1 MPDGLFYW
9 GRAGSLA
16 TLSLPSTPHAVACVS
31 VFDQPLRLSTDHHG
45 KTSMKRELNH
55 RSEHAIRIKSLLL
68 ATDFS
73 PSCDD
78 ALKWATKLA
87 GDLNAK
93 LIILHVE
100 QPAVLYGEVYCPDIL
115 DHHSRTLM
123 KKLQSIKPP
132 DPKVDFCHRLACGD
146 PATEIL
152 NTATDEDVGMIVM
165 NTHGRAGIARMLA
178 GSVAE
183 SVIRRADC
191 PVVIFKSAVK

>member
-1 MPDGLFYW
+1 
-9 GRAGSLA
+9 
-16 TLSLPSTPHAVACVS
+16 
-31 VFDQPLRLSTDHHG
+31 
-45 KTSMKRELNH
+45 MKRELIH
-55 RSEHAIRIKSLLL
+55 RCEHAIRIKSLLL

-100 QPAVLYGEVYCPDIL
+100 QPAVLYGEVYCPDLL

-132 DPKVDFCHRLACGD
+132 DPKVEFCHRLACGD
-146 PATEIL
+146 PATEII
-152 NTATDEDVGMIVM
+152 NAATEEDADMIVM
-165 NTHGRAGIARMLA
+165 NTHGRVGIARLLE